1 LFAGDKNVKIV
12 NKALGEKTGVA
23 KMYVSSA
30 DVLSSLSKEF
40 IEKTSKSGRFQ
51 EGWWNKEEEVE
62 VTTLDRLIAEYGKP
76 KFIKIDVEGFELQ
89 VVKGLSQP
97 IEMISL
103 EYTPEL
109 TSNLKAA
116 IEHLETLGNYEFN
129 LSWCESMVM
138 SRSQWL
144 GKEKIF
150 QLMDSM
156 VDEMYLFGDIYLKRK

>member
-1 LFAGDKNVKIV
+1 
-12 NKALGEKTGVA
+12 
-23 KMYVSSA
+23 
-30 DVLSSLSKEF
+30 VLSSLSKEF

-51 EGWWNKEEEVE
+51 EDWWNNEVEVE
-62 VTTLDRLIAEYGKP
+62 VTTLDRLIAEHGKP

-97 IEMISL
+97 IEIISL

-109 TSNLKAA
+109 TSNLKSA
-116 IEHLETLGNYEFN
+116 IEHLETLANYEFN

-138 SRSQWL
+138 SRAKWF
-144 GKEKIF
+144 GKEKLF

-156 VDEMYLFGDIYLKRK
+156 VDEMYLFGDIYIKRK